1 MRDEQPKEKR
11 LHEGGVGPEMRSP
24 AGLSPKDSTA
34 ALAAVNGVLLTEEG
48 QA

>member
-24 AGLSPKDSTA
+24 AGLSPNDSTA
-34 ALAAVNGVLLTEEG
+34 APTAVNGVLLTEED

>member
-1 MRDEQPKEKR
+1 MRDGQPKEKR

-24 AGLSPKDSTA
+24 AGLNPKDSTA
-34 ALAAVNGVLLTEEG
+34 ALVTVNGVLLTGES